1 MKKKR
6 APRKKAN
13 RELTYVFGKPPF
25 ANSRRTAFRTE
36 EQCFRIENHYGT
48 LECRYDAR
56 AAARQIDSI
65 LFVQFLERH
74 EGDFDAISR
83 RHKGQDSYLQ
93 DEETKALL
101 KLSKEEREK
110 YVPLALKHL
119 AEQLQPSLERALKNA
134 VNRAAVKAI
143 KQLEELTGIHNA
155 ASAEELTDLLM
166 REDAGG
172 AKVQL
177 PVRAPNRPPKWNR
190 AMLER
195 AVAEVINETKTKRR
209 RLPTLRDVAKRLN
222 ALSSSNLPLNAD
234 KAGKLL
240 RRHGIDFV
248 KERNKK

>member
-6 APRKKAN
+6 ASIKKVN
-13 RELTYVFGKPPF
+13 RELAYVFGKSPS
-25 ANSRRTAFRTE
+25 ANSRRSKFRTE
-36 EQCFRIENHYGT
+36 EQRFVIENHYGT

-56 AAARQIDSI
+56 AAERQIDSI
-65 LFVQFLERH
+65 LFAQFLERH
-74 EGDFDAISR
+74 EREFDAISR
-83 RHKGQDSYLQ
+83 RHKGRDSYLQ

-110 YVPLALKHL
+110 YVPLALKLL

-134 VNRAAVKAI
+134 VNSAAVKAI

-166 REDAGG
+166 LKDADEMK
-172 AKVQL
+172 AQL
-177 PVRAPNRPPKWNR
+177 PGRAPNRPPKWNR

-195 AVAEVINETKTKRR
+195 VVAEVTNETKTKRR

-222 ALSSSNLPLNAD
+222 ALSNSKPPLNAD